1 MELVKKNDLFFLV
14 QNDEGGNKMKEE
26 KAFFKVKEKKFWIL
40 EQRLNESTKG
50 AKGDYNV
57 NAWVFNNEKDAILR
71 MKDLL
76 AEENLDF
83 SKLDELAESITKRYN
98 LQEVEIAR
106 DKYNM
111 KAISWLKVALLGF
124 SQK

>member
-1 MELVKKNDLFFLV
+1 MFFLE
-14 QNDEGGNKMKEE
+14 QNDKGGNKVKEE
-26 KAFFKVKEKKFWIL
+26 KAFFKVKGNKFWIL
-40 EQRLNESTKG
+40 EQKSEA
-50 AKGDYNV
+50 AKGERGEYGANS
-57 NAWVFNNEKDAILR
+57 WVFNNENDAILK

-76 AEENLDF
+76 SVENLDF
-83 SKLDELAESITKRYN
+83 SKLDELAESISKRYN
-98 LQEVEIAR
+98 LQEVEIAK

>member
-1 MELVKKNDLFFLV
+1 MEK
-14 QNDEGGNKMKEE
+14 EGHL
-26 KAFFKVKEKKFWIL
+26 FKVKGNKFWIL
-40 EQRLNESTKG
+40 EQRPEANSEKNL
-50 AKGDYNV
+50 
-57 NAWVFNNEKDAILR
+57 NAWVFDNETDAIFK

-76 AEENLDF
+76 SNENLDF
-83 SKLDELAESITKRYN
+83 TKLGELTESIGRRYN
-98 LQEVEIAR
+98 LQEVEIAK

>member
-1 MELVKKNDLFFLV
+1 
-14 QNDEGGNKMKEE
+14 MKEE
-26 KAFFKVKEKKFWIL
+26 KAFFEVKENKFWIL
-40 EQRLNESTKG
+40 EQRLNKGAKG

-57 NAWVFNNEKDAILR
+57 NAWVFNNEKDAILK
-71 MKDLL
+71 MKELL

-83 SKLDELAESITKRYN
+83 SKLDELAESISKRYN
-98 LQEVEIAR
+98 LQEVEITR

-111 KAISWLKVALLGF
+111 KSISWLKVALLGF

>member
-1 MELVKKNDLFFLV
+1 
-14 QNDEGGNKMKEE
+14 MKEE
-26 KAFFKVKEKKFWIL
+26 KAFFEVKENKFWIL
-40 EQRLNESTKG
+40 EQRLNEGAKG

-57 NAWVFNNEKDAILR
+57 NAWVFNNEKDAILK

-83 SKLDELAESITKRYN
+83 SKLDELAESISKQYN

>member
-1 MELVKKNDLFFLV
+1 
-14 QNDEGGNKMKEE
+14 MKEE
-26 KAFFKVKEKKFWIL
+26 KAFFEVKENKFWIL
-40 EQRLNESTKG
+40 EHRLNEGAKG

-57 NAWVFNNEKDAILR
+57 NAWVFNNEKDAILK

-83 SKLDELAESITKRYN
+83 SKLDELAESISKRYN

>member
-1 MELVKKNDLFFLV
+1 MEMEKK
-14 QNDEGGNKMKEE
+14 GNS
-26 KAFFKVKEKKFWIL
+26 FKVRGSKFWIL
-40 EQRLNESTKG
+40 EQRLSEEKKEHG
-50 AKGDYNV
+50 LD
-57 NAWVFNNEKDAILR
+57 AWVFDNESDAILK

-76 AEENLDF
+76 SKENLDF
-83 SKLDELAESITKRYN
+83 NKLDELTESIGKKYN
-98 LQEVEIAR
+98 LQEVEIAK